1 MAKSSKAANT
11 LEADVT
17 RLINEAV
24 FKLLTC
30 GSNTLRL
37 QAYKQETGLFPAG
50 KAAGVVEAIARGTKG
65 DSALFRSVGMHD
77 KVEHFE
83 LTSLGKEAIGRAVE
97 QATATMPTSEAIRLT
112 QSIVEKSPETIIQ
125 LESLL
130 LKFEARRI
138 QEAELEAEQRK
149 KAAEQEQRIRE
160 AFKKWEAAI
169 EARKKSRIDL
179 LRKELAELGANP
191 EPLPSLSTQTV
202 LHDPASQKERDFR
215 NAVAALLVQ
224 NSRAIPA
231 EQKESRR
238 YFDAVLFNLP
248 GVRRIGKAGEV
259 VAFHP
264 ADHDC
269 VSEVAEKKPV
279 KILEPGW
286 LLQDDLGIQILA
298 KAVVIPAT

>member
-1 MAKSSKAANT
+1 MAKSSKSATA
-11 LEADVT
+11 LEAEVT
-17 RLINEAV
+17 QLLNEAV

-37 QAYKQETGLFPAG
+37 QTNKQETGLFPAG
-50 KAAGVVEAIARGTKG
+50 KSAKVLEAIARGTKG
-65 DSALFRSVGMHD
+65 DSALFSSVGMHG
-77 KVEHFE
+77 KVEQFE
-83 LTSLGKEAIGRAVE
+83 LSSLGKEAIGLAVE
-97 QATATMPTSEAIRLT
+97 QATATMPTSEAIRLAE
-112 QSIVEKSPETIIQ
+112 SILEKNPETILQ
-125 LESLL
+125 LESLFS
-130 LKFEARRI
+130 KFEARRL
-138 QEAELEAEQRK
+138 QEAELEAEQRQK
-149 KAAEQEQRIRE
+149 TAEQEQRIRE
-160 AFKKWEAAI
+160 AFKRWEANK
-169 EARKKSRIDL
+169 EAEKKSRIEF
-179 LRKELAELGANP
+179 LRKELAELGVSP
-191 EPLPSLSTQTV
+191 EPLSAVPTQTV
-202 LHDPASQKERDFR
+202 LHDPASQKEKDFR

-269 VSEVAEKKPV
+269 ESEVAEKKPV